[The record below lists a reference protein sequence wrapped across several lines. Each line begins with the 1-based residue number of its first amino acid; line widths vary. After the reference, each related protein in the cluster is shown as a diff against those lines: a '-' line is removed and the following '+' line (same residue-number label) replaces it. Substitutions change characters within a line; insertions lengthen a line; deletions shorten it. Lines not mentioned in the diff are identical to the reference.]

1 MKSIIAFVASTAFS
15 SIALAG
21 DCSSMK
27 MKPTDASA
35 PAASK
40 VADTNKRLQDA
51 AKAESQAP
59 KQQMA
64 QVDAAVKQGTR

>member
-1 MKSIIAFVASTAFS
+1 
-15 SIALAG
+15 
-21 DCSSMK
+21 MK